1 MTNPAINGGMGT
13 GDPNGDGGG
22 MGILPKIHKA
32 LEVVYSPY
40 SSNDDRKD
48 AQVFLEEV
56 KHTDEAPSH
65 GFNLASKKSQ
75 SPVVRHYALSLLE
88 HAIKHKWAYYSPPQ
102 AATLRNWVLELSQS
116 ISREDPSYL
125 RNKVAVLW
133 VEVAKRSWVADW
145 MDMDSNLVQL
155 WQVPDSVVH
164 KELVLSILESLS
176 DEIFSGD
183 DPAVTVREGVLS
195 KASVEI
201 FTPATVLTETYPNR
215 QAGPDVRCGDE
226 GWLVRVVDL
235 LGQCLGGDVQNNEN
249 VRNCAVRALAV
260 LNSLMP
266 WVIPNAVAASGCV
279 AALCNALRTSNIAVQ
294 KASLEVMHS
303 LYSRASF
310 VDQEFLDLVVPLYDR
325 DHVELFRQLFEWTA
339 VDPEDID
346 DDKYQAAKKLSEVS
360 RKPSITLRYP
370 ERVDFQGFLHLLLL
384 ITRHQS
390 LLVSIPILITWTRLL
405 SHRSLGPSIS
415 DIPAFVGPLLELCS
429 SRLIRYESLPED
441 AQDPTLI
448 FLLEDTDTIPE
459 RHAFLGNYR
468 RFSCNVIEAIVQLK
482 LSDAMQHILTQT
494 QNILEHLY
502 DNEPAFNIANYSKSS
517 QPVLRVDAQAT
528 VIEAAL
534 KGYGKWRT
542 KFHGDN
548 QQHVCISEDPFI
560 RKRILQLLVA
570 FSTTALDRNPAFML
584 KVLEHILVTWPA
596 TNPEHRAYS
605 DAIKELQSESLA
617 ELQRLAAKMPDH
629 LLDVYDQIA
638 AKVNEMVAS
647 GTLDEKRQITYQ
659 SFLFTIIH
667 RSSRLDNA
675 TKVQKL
681 QSFIDPVKSLWQNE
695 RLKQGLTSFSR
706 FCSLLALDKA
716 QDYMARRRVHEMSD
730 WGSVELDAEGQA
742 LQAEIEECQTDGLP
756 VILSELLSLVNHA
769 HAAHTPDNW
778 TGLPPEMRTIVGRL
792 LTDRFW
798 QAGISEGSKEDFYTR
813 VLEKK
818 STMEGFA
825 STVRGAIRFVRESSY
840 AVLYCMSRLD
850 TQFYGFGELPGPLA
864 HSLMADS
871 FNLSAHQ
878 LINLLNLQM
887 DAKVNSE
894 WIKIEQHQGTKTG
907 GDALTEEMKS
917 ESILR
922 QLTYTSVMMV
932 ADFLDPARINQ
943 STDPSISDEAAQSY
957 PTLRKFCLMHS
968 SIVEPLLMFCTHVIR
983 MRDSRCCGV
992 MIRVFRSIVPDFAV
1006 SPETMTGES
1015 DAPNK
1020 SNGDAVPIP
1029 AATASVIR
1037 EYISSDVIKAC
1048 ITSIHEPYF
1057 VELQKELASLI
1068 ATIVVS
1074 YSPFTMTP
1082 RDVLLSLPNI
1092 NPAEVDN
1099 KMQFMLRDESSSRQQ
1114 RAAVLDLLR
1123 DLKGVSIS
1131 EMGKLSKSVGQAAK
1145 AQSGK
1150 RPTRS
1155 KMAQQFMTAPPPA
1168 TTAPGATTDANADSN
1183 LDGLANLFQ

>member
-1 MTNPAINGGMGT
+1 MTNLAINGSMGT
-13 GDPNGDGGG
+13 GNPNGDGGG
-22 MGILPKIHKA
+22 MDILPKIHKA

-88 HAIKHKWAYYSPPQ
+88 HAIKHKWTYYSPPQ
-102 AATLRNWVLELSQS
+102 AAALRNWILELSQS

-201 FTPATVLTETYPNR
+201 FTPATVLAETYPNR

-249 VRNCAVRALAV
+249 VRICAVRALAV

-266 WVIPNAVAASGCV
+266 WVIPNAVTASGCV
-279 AALCNALRTSNIAVQ
+279 AALCNTLRTSHIAVQ
-294 KASLEVMHS
+294 KASIEVMHS

-346 DDKYQAAKKLSEVS
+346 DDKYQAAKKLSEVIS
-360 RKPSITLRYP
+360 YLGNYMDRRFAVLPADP
-370 ERVDFQGFLHLLLL
+370 ERVDFQGFLHLLLQ

-502 DNEPAFNIANYSKSS
+502 DDEPAFNTANYSKSS

-548 QQHVCISEDPFI
+548 QQHVCISED
-560 RKRILQLLVA
+560 
-570 FSTTALDRNPAFML
+570 
-584 KVLEHILVTWPA
+584 
-596 TNPEHRAYS
+596 
-605 DAIKELQSESLA
+605 
-617 ELQRLAAKMPDH
+617 
-629 LLDVYDQIA
+629 VYDQIA

-659 SFLFTIIH
+659 TFLFTII
-667 RSSRLDNA
+667 RLDNA

-681 QSFIDPVKSLWQNE
+681 RSFIDPVKSLWQNE
-695 RLKQGLTSFSR
+695 RLKQGLTSFSG

-894 WIKIEQHQGTKTG
+894 WTKIEQHQGTKTG

-922 QLTYTSVMMV
+922 QLTYTQ
-932 ADFLDPARINQ
+932 DQ
-943 STDPSISDEAAQSY
+943 STNPSISDEAAQSY

-1006 SPETMTGES
+1006 SPETMAGES

-1020 SNGDAVPIP
+1020 SNADAVPIP

-1131 EMGKLSKSVGQAAK
+1131 EMGKLNKSVGQAAK